1 MLKKYYDAVYL
12 RDLKELIYR
21 SAEKYGTWPAFMDL
35 NAEENI
41 YQYSYIQLKEDIE
54 ALGTKLLDLGL
65 QGKHFALI
73 GDSSYSYVVSYL
85 AVVNGIGVLVPL
97 DKELPNDD
105 LIKLI
110 YKCDAEVILYS
121 NCLLAD
127 INEIKSACKDVTTTI
142 NISMYADSYKD
153 LNFNLLVSEGMELIL
168 QGIRNP
174 ETTLGEIYRL

>member
-1 MLKKYYDAVYL
+1 M
-12 RDLKELIYR
+12 
-21 SAEKYGTWPAFMDL
+21 
-35 NAEENI
+35 
-41 YQYSYIQLKEDIE
+41 
-54 ALGTKLLDLGL
+54 
-65 QGKHFALI
+65 
-73 GDSSYSYVVSYL
+73 SYL

-127 INEIKSACKDVTTTI
+127 INGIKSACKDVTTTI

-153 LNFNLLVSEGMELIL
+153 LNFNLLVSEGMEMIL